1 MWNYLLMS
9 HLNVFIISDIKM
21 RNKLPI
27 STETENYFLSV
38 SMPQGQTKN
47 ANLKKSYVL
56 FYEKLYLMGNDL
68 LSSYLAFKIPLK
80 LNQDRKLQIHMFI

>member
-1 MWNYLLMS
+1 MS
-9 HLNVFIISDIKM
+9 LLNVFIISNMKM

-27 STETENYFLSV
+27 STETEIISCQCQCLKDK
-38 SMPQGQTKN
+38 QKI

-68 LSSYLAFKIPLK
+68 LSSYLDFKIPLK
-80 LNQDRKLQIHMFI
+80 LNQD